1 MVASAKLSNQPKN
14 NNIILSA
21 YVLNIEPVSTAKFP
35 TYVSIIVWI
44 EVGVL
49 CQKEVLSA
57 VFVLM
62 ASQGLGVSEKI
73 QAIIGMH

>member
-21 YVLNIEPVSTAKFP
+21 YVLNIELVSTAKFP

-49 CQKEVLSA
+49 CQKEELSA
-57 VFVLM
+57 AFVLT